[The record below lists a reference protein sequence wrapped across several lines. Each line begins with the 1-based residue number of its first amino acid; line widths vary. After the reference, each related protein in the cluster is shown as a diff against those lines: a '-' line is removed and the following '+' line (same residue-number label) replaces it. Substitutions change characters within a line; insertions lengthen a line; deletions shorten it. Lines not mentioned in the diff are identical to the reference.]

1 MLKNYTVRIKN
12 VKCEKVS
19 QILKYFND
27 NEHKNHTK
35 KNTEIFELSN
45 LEEFKELNKMK
56 IEKNESNY
64 KLNGKGGRKLSIS
77 NKSLTF
83 NLPNNYNCSVEQI
96 KEINTLLTQEI
107 IKLYKTY
114 NFEISTDEVYSV
126 IHYQNNAHIHTL
138 LPYLDK
144 NGEVIRAIKS
154 KNFLTEL
161 KLRFS
166 VSVDKILGTDFKA
179 YKPLKEEEKENN
191 RVVAYLEELKAY
203 YTHLLTFGDS
213 KYYTNQIINID
224 RVLKDNPKVINEQI
238 ETITRNAEKAQDLRV
253 KSNIKTINLPKF

>member
-19 QILKYFND
+19 QILKYLND

-45 LEEFKELNKMK
+45 LEEFKKLNQMK
-56 IEKNESNY
+56 IKKNESNY

-83 NLPNNYNCSVEQI
+83 NLPNEYNCSIEQL
-96 KEINTLLTQEI
+96 KEINTLLNSEI

-114 NFEISTDEVYSV
+114 KFDIAIDEIYSV
-126 IHYQNNAHIHTL
+126 IHYQDNAHIHTL
-138 LPYLDK
+138 LPYLDN

-161 KLRFS
+161 KLRFTI
-166 VSVDKILGTDFKA
+166 SVDKILGTDFKA
-179 YKPLKEEEKENN
+179 YKPLNKEQKEHN
-191 RVVAYLEELKAY
+191 RVVAYLEELKAF
-203 YTHLLTFGDS
+203 YTHYLSLEDS
-213 KYYTNQIINID
+213 KYYKNQIINIE
-224 RVLKDNPKVINEQI
+224 RVLKDNPKELNHDI
-238 ETITRNAEKAQDLRV
+238 ETIIKNSEKVQELR
-253 KSNIKTINLPKF
+253 IKTNMKTTKLPTI